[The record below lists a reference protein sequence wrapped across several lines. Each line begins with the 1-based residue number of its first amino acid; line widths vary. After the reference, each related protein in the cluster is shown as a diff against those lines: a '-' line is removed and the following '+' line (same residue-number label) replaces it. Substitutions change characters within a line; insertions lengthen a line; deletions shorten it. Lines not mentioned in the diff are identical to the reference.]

1 MRLLGKTWRFLVL
14 LLLCP
19 VLCAFG
25 VEALGE
31 LRRGWELEVLVP
43 MVFGGAFYAFLWLG
57 IQSTRGILWNNVEFV
72 RILRHEI
79 SHAVVALLV
88 GSRVDEMLVRNPVER
103 SGEVGHVT
111 RSPTLFTGALIVLA
125 PYYIPVFTIPLL
137 LLRGL
142 TADTSRRLVDF
153 LIGFTLA
160 FHYIAIL
167 RDLGTP
173 QDDIQRTG
181 CLYSFAV
188 ITALNLLFLVCLKAA
203 VSDDGSIILTCFRKA
218 GPHIVPN
225 YTTARRIAGQV
236 LDVLRELLGTL
247 VGLIF

>member
-31 LRRGWELEVLVP
+31 LRRGWELEVLLP
-43 MVFGGAFYAFLWLG
+43 MVFGGVVYAFVWLG
-57 IQSTRGILWNNVEFV
+57 VQSSRGILWDNAEFV

-79 SHAVVALLV
+79 THTVAALLV
-88 GSRVDEMLVRNPVER
+88 GSRVDEMLVKNPVKR
-103 SGEVGHVT
+103 SGWVGHVKHSRT
-111 RSPTLFTGALIVLA
+111 AFSGPLIALA
-125 PYYIPVFTIPLL
+125 PYCVPVFTIPLL
-137 LLRGL
+137 LLRDV
-142 TADTSRRLVDF
+142 TADTSWRLVDF

-181 CLYSFAV
+181 CLYAFGM

-218 GPHIVPN
+218 GPHILPN
-225 YTTARRIAGQV
+225 YATARRIAGQV
-236 LDVLRELLGTL
+236 LDVLRELLAA
-247 VGLIF
+247 VAGLIF